1 GAAAAIRTVL
11 GELGLSVDPLV
22 LADGS
27 GLSRTDRVTP
37 ALLTDA
43 LLLAVRPGHP
53 ELRVLFSGLPV
64 GGYSGTLRDR
74 YREATTGGAAAG
86 QVRAKTGSLSGLSAI
101 AGIVV
106 DADGRILVF
115 AVIADAVPDAGGTPS
130 PSQEALDRLAA
141 GLASCG
147 CR

>member
-1 GAAAAIRTVL
+1 
-11 GELGLSVDPLV
+11 VDKLL

-27 GLSRTDRVTP
+27 GLSRNDRVTP

-43 LLLAVRPGHP
+43 LMLAVKPDHP
-53 ELRVLFSGLPV
+53 ELRVLFPGLPV

-74 YREATTGGAAAG
+74 YRKPAGGAAAAG
-86 QVRAKTGSLSGLSAI
+86 QVRAKTGTLSGLSAI
-101 AGIVV
+101 AGVVV
-106 DADGRILVF
+106 DADGRTLVF
-115 AVIADAVPDAGGTPS
+115 AVIADAVPNAGGNPS

-147 CR
+147 CG